1 MGSNSWNYGR
11 FCILSSMWKFSD
23 HYDGGDSVFDS
34 GYSCGE
40 FSTVTTEELLKFI
53 NEFEETDDQY
63 IKYISDNT
71 KHETDSKV
79 CAPVKSFN

>member
-1 MGSNSWNYGR
+1 M
-11 FCILSSMWKFSD
+11 
-23 HYDGGDSVFDS
+23 
-34 GYSCGE
+34 
-40 FSTVTTEELLKFI
+40 TTEELLKFI